1 MIKVAIIGR
10 NFGKIGLFPAFNS
23 IKGAKVAGIYTKEN
37 WRNILK
43 DKTINAIAIA
53 TPPDIQY
60 KIAKEA
66 IKNKLHIFA
75 EKPLAVST
83 KQAKELLTLANKNKI
98 TTCMDFIFPEI
109 AEWKK
114 VKYIL
119 DSNKLGKLKNV
130 SVDWQ
135 WLSGDIK
142 YRRRSWKTNTKKGG
156 GVLSFYFSHGL
167 YYLEYFAGKIQNI
180 ETKFTHSKESLNGA
194 EVGIDMSIK
203 FENKVNG
210 SAHIFCNSREY
221 VRHKLVFECEK
232 GAILL
237 ENKNAIVDK
246 FTIQIQTKNKRKKIL
261 VTKDKGKKGEDE
273 RAKIVRILANR
284 FIKACTSGKQ
294 MTPSF
299 VEGLR
304 IQELIDK
311 SRK

>member
-1 MIKVAIIGR
+1 MINIAIIGR
-10 NFGKIGLFPAFNS
+10 NFGKIGLYPAFSSLKRVN
-23 IKGAKVAGIYTKEN
+23 VLGIYSKEN
-37 WRNILK
+37 WRSVLK
-43 DKTINAIAIA
+43 DKTINAVAIA
-53 TPPDIQY
+53 TPPDVQY

-66 IKNKLHIFA
+66 IKNKLHVFA
-75 EKPLAVST
+75 EKPLAVNS
-83 KQAKELLTLANKNKI
+83 KQARELLALANKNKV

-119 DSNKLGKLKNV
+119 NSKKLGKLKKI

-142 YRRRSWKTNTKKGG
+142 YKRKSWKTNIKKGG

-167 YYLEYFAGKIQNI
+167 YYLEYFAGKIKNLN
-180 ETKFTHSKESLNGA
+180 TKFTYSKESLNGA
-194 EVGIDMSIK
+194 EVGIDMNIEFK
-203 FENKVNG
+203 NG
-210 SAHIFCNSREY
+210 VIGNAHVFCNSREY
-221 VRHKLVFECEK
+221 IRHKLVFECEK
-232 GAILL
+232 GTILL
-237 ENKNAIVDK
+237 KNNNAIVDK
-246 FTIQIQTKNKRKKIL
+246 FIIQIKTKNKTKKIL
-261 VTKDKGKKGEDE
+261 VKKDKNQKGEDE
-273 RAKIVRILANR
+273 RVKIVKILANR
-284 FIKACTSGKQ
+284 FTKACISRKQ